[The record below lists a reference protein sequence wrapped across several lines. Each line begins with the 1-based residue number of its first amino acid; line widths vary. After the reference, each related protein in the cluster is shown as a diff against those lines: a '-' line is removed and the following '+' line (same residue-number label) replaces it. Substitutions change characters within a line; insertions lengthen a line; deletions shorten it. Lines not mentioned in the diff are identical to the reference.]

1 MKLSTCLS
9 TVVGIV
15 LLLTVASASAAE
27 TVKITG
33 LHLCCGGCVS
43 AVEEALKPVTGLSEV
58 VVDQELRTA
67 TFSADDDKA
76 IQDAGAAILSAGF
89 FGELNRNGKTS
100 PLSIPENAQIATNT
114 KADRAVF
121 DNVHLCCKNCS
132 RGVTKALAKLGDV
145 VAVDCD
151 TKARTVTLTGKNM
164 DLAAVADALH
174 AGGFF
179 GTLRSESAENTARAS
194 GNKSGKAR

>member
-1 MKLSTCLS
+1 MRIHTCLS
-9 TVVGIV
+9 TVVGMI
-15 LLLTVASASAAE
+15 LLLAAGSAVGGE

-43 AVEEALKPVTGLSEV
+43 AVEEALKPVTGLSDVE
-58 VVDQELRTA
+58 VDQELRTA

-76 IQDAGAAILSAGF
+76 IQDAGTALLEAGF
-89 FGELNRNGKTS
+89 FGEVNRGGKTS
-100 PLSIPENAQIATNT
+100 PLAIPENAQIATGT

-132 RGVTKALAKLGDV
+132 RGVTKSLAKIREV

-151 TKARTVTLTGKNM
+151 TKAHTVTLTGKDM
-164 DLAAVADALH
+164 DLSAVAEALH
-174 AGGFF
+174 AGGFH
-179 GTLRSESAENTARAS
+179 GTFRRESAENTARA
-194 GNKSGKAR
+194 GGAKAGKSR